1 MSTVR
6 FEEDQLERELIPPVA
21 IKATAVLLV
30 LVVVLA
36 AVARLTGVGALVDEA
51 QETRVPLA
59 ERSLVFVPEGDDGP
73 VRLLDGVTGALVR
86 ELPPGEGGFL
96 RGVVRPLSRERM
108 RAGADPEA
116 PWVLTAWSD
125 GALTL
130 SDPETGMRVDLRAF
144 GPTNADAFA
153 DLLASRTL
161 ADGAS
166 HP

>member
-1 MSTVR
+1 MSVVR
-6 FEEDQLERELIPPVA
+6 FEEDRLERDLIPPAA
-21 IKATAVLLV
+21 IKATGVF
-30 LVVVLA
+30 LVVVLVLA

-59 ERSLVFVPEGDDGP
+59 ERSLVFVPEGDSGP
-73 VRLLDGVTGALVR
+73 VRLLDGATGALVR

-96 RGVVRPLSRERM
+96 RGVVRPLNRERT
-108 RAGADPEA
+108 RAGSDPEA

-153 DLLASRTL
+153 ALLVPRTL
-161 ADGAS
+161 ADGAP